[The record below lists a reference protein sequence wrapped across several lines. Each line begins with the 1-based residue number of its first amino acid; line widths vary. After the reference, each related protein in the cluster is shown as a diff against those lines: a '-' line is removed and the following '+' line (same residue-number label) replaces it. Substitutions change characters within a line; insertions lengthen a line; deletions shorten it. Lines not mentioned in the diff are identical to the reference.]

1 MQTLSLIGIAV
12 FIISALI
19 GAFDGV
25 LVRALLFDAQVI
37 EASETASTALLTRN
51 RRSFCP
57 RTGCFCLLA
66 IANKLH
72 LH

>member
-25 LVRALLFDAQVI
+25 LVTVSYYYLRVEKEGAVAEDLVQVFD
-37 EASETASTALLTRN
+37 
-51 RRSFCP
+51 
-57 RTGCFCLLA
+57 
-66 IANKLH
+66 
-72 LH
+72 